1 MILDQIIADRKKAV
15 ETLKQKVSL
24 ATLENVIKEE
34 RYECRDF
41 KAALSN
47 KRHPINII
55 AEVKRASPSKGMIRE
70 DFPYLEIAKA
80 YERGGAAALS
90 ILTEPKYFLGR
101 NEYLTQ
107 IKETVDL
114 PILRKDF
121 MIDAYQIYEAKAIGA
136 DAILLIVAALSKHQL
151 KEYLD
156 LAKTLALDAL
166 VEIHTKEELEVAL
179 EVEAEIIG
187 INNRNLKDFH
197 VDLAT
202 SENLGKLIPTGKVI
216 VSESGILGIEDRN
229 RLQATGVH
237 ALLIGESLVKSN
249 YIEKQLQSFIKGQ

>member
-15 ETLKQKVSL
+15 ESLKQNVSL
-24 ATLENVIKEE
+24 ATLEKIIKEN
-34 RYECRDF
+34 RYKYRDF
-41 KAALSN
+41 KTAISN
-47 KRHPINII
+47 QTNPINII

-70 DFPYLEIAKA
+70 DFPYLEIAVS

-90 ILTEPKYFLGR
+90 VLTEPKYFLGK

-107 IKETVDL
+107 IKETVKL

-121 MIDAYQIYEAKAIGA
+121 IIDSYQIYEAKAIGA

-151 KEYLD
+151 KEYLA
-156 LAKTLALDAL
+156 LAKTLSLDVL
-166 VEIHTKEELEVAL
+166 VEVHDKEELEIAL
-179 EVEAEIIG
+179 EVGVEIIG

-202 SENLGKLIPTGKVI
+202 SEVLRKFIPTGKVI
-216 VSESGILGIEDRN
+216 VSESGVHDMADRN
-229 RLQATGVH
+229 RLQAIGVH

-249 YIEKQLQSFIKGQ
+249 QIEEKLQSFIKGE